1 MLKLQQPWQTA
12 DQFRFANAD
21 QQAWLTQRGSLT
33 AALRQQLGTIEVEV
47 VHQGHNRAY
56 AWEAHALQCE
66 PLIQPWIRQ
75 VYLHNPT
82 QPLIAARTVITDFDQ
97 NNPWFILNS
106 LGNQPLGE
114 RLFALPNLTRSEFRY
129 SYMHTS
135 SRNDPLYPARYC
147 VFYLN
152 NIPLLLTEAF
162 LFLDISLAEYEIFKE
177 NSLPLLPKH

>member
-12 DQFRFANAD
+12 DQFHFANVD

-75 VYLHNPT
+75 VYLHNAT
-82 QPLIAARTVITDFDQ
+82 QPLISARTVIADFNQ
-97 NNPWFILNS
+97 NNPWFMLNS

-114 RLFALPNLTRSEFRY
+114 RLFALPNLARSEFHY
-129 SYMHTS
+129 SYMHPPTH
-135 SRNDPLYPARYC
+135 NATLYPARYC
-147 VFYLN
+147 VFNHNKYK
-152 NIPLLLTEAF
+152 LLLTEVF
-162 LFLDISLAEYEIFKE
+162 LFLGITLAEYEMFKE
-177 NSLPLLPKH
+177 KPFPLRPKH